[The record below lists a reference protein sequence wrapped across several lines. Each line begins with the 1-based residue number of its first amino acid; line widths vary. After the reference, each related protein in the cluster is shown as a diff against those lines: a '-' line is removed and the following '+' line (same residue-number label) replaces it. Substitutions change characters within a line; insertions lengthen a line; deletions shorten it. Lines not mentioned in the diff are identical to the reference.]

1 MDENGTLD
9 LSVSKAVAVA
19 PHHQQRE
26 SQPPPG
32 QPPPSSQTL
41 CEREGSCAVLTPLE
55 PMSPRRQALLG
66 GHCYPPLGQAD
77 CWDPPSVDYAKIK
90 CIDEDDPKEVLLPV
104 RLPPSTPHPSPK

>member
-26 SQPPPG
+26 PQ
-32 QPPPSSQTL
+32 QPPPSQQL

-55 PMSPRRQALLG
+55 PMSPQRQALLG
-66 GHCYPPLGQAD
+66 GHCYPPLGHAD

-104 RLPPSTPHPSPK
+104 RRPPTTPPPPQ